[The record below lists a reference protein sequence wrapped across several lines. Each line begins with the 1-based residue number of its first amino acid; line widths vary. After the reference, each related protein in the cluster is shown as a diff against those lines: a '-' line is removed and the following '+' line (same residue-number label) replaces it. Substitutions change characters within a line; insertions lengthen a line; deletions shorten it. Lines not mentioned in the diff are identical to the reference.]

1 MKSFDSEKLWSAFP
15 VEQRHLTKLDAV
27 YIFPHPTHTNS
38 LLNIYEKRQPH
49 FHQLLSGRYALPPAG
64 WAGNQTHIFIS
75 ISYIPHFCF
84 ALKTYP
90 RAGLMIPSHGLGWG
104 EGKASPRQHFIWI
117 SHFVQRAAD
126 VRILYHFFLFVR
138 SLCLYGVGGAGTVAN
153 VVEWLPRGHWYS
165 GRSYDRSRLAVVG
178 LFPEWLIKPAERAA
192 ESKLS
197 TKGSLSLVSFFLL
210 RWFLA
215 SPFFHLQIHTHEHT
229 QDIVGDMAS
238 TCSAPNA
245 IQFNSHCCLQTINS
259 IEFNLRPTP
268 CWRPSG
274 LASHFFCFYF
284 SSQQF
289 LCIFLPLCLFIC
301 LSVVEHL
308 VLS

>member
-15 VEQRHLTKLDAV
+15 VQQHHLTKLDAV

-90 RAGLMIPSHGLGWG
+90 RAGLMIPSHGLG
-104 EGKASPRQHFIWI
+104 EGKAYPRQHFIWI

-126 VRILYHFFLFVR
+126 VRILYHFFVFVR
-138 SLCLYGVGGAGTVAN
+138 SLCLYGIGGAGTVAN
-153 VVEWLPRGHWYS
+153 VVEWLPRGHWSS

-178 LFPEWLIKPAERAA
+178 LFPEWLIKPTERAA

-215 SPFFHLQIHTHEHT
+215 SPFFHLQIHTHT
-229 QDIVGDMAS
+229 S
-238 TCSAPNA
+238 THRISLA
-245 IQFNSHCCLQTINS
+245 IWRRLVALRMP
-259 IEFNLRPTP
+259 FNLTAIAVCKQSTRLNLISVLLRVGVRVD
-268 CWRPSG
+268 WLLIFSVFI
-274 LASHFFCFYF
+274 SSVNSFYVFFCR
-284 SSQQF
+284 SV
-289 LCIFLPLCLFIC
+289 CLFVYRWWNI
-301 LSVVEHL
+301 
-308 VLS
+308 